1 MSRSNRR
8 RGKPVP
14 AEPVA
19 MTIDDLSHDGRGI
32 AHVNDKAVFVDGAL
46 SGEEVLARYTRM
58 HRDYDEARAEEVLKA
73 SAFRVE
79 PECEHFTICG
89 GCSLQHLAP
98 EQQIHF
104 KQETLLGNLARIGKV
119 TPESVL
125 PPLTGPHWG
134 YRRKA
139 RLGVKHV
146 PKKGRVLVGFREKRN
161 PFLADIRQCPVL
173 HPSVGQRIEKLAE
186 LVSTLQAYD
195 RIAQIE
201 VAVSDT
207 VSALVFRNLD
217 ELAEDDREKL
227 RSFAQQHD
235 LHILLQPAGPESVVP
250 LWPESTELFYRLDD
264 YDVVLHFRATDFT
277 QVNYE
282 INRKML
288 ALAMELL
295 DLQPGE
301 QVLDLFCGIG
311 NFTLPIARSA
321 GHVVGVEGSQEM
333 VQRAGSNAALNN
345 IINAEF
351 HACNL
356 EQDIRDAAWYDRRY
370 DKVLLDP
377 PRSGAAAIIGQ
388 VAELNAEKIVYVSCH
403 PGSLARDAGELVN
416 QHGYRLVAAGVMD
429 MFPHTAHVESIALFV
444 RG

>member
-1 MSRSNRR
+1 
-8 RGKPVP
+8 
-14 AEPVA
+14 
-19 MTIDDLSHDGRGI
+19 MTVDDLSHDGRGI
-32 AHVNDKAVFVDGAL
+32 AHLNDKAIFIDGAL
-46 SGEEVLARYTRM
+46 VGEQVLARYTRM
-58 HRDYDEARAEEVLKA
+58 HRDYDEGRTEEVLRA
-73 SAFRVE
+73 SPFRVE
-79 PECEHFTICG
+79 PECGHFTICG

-104 KQETLLGNLARIGKV
+104 KQDTLISNLERIGKV
-119 TPESVL
+119 EPESVL

-161 PFLADIRQCPVL
+161 PFLADIRSCPVL
-173 HPSVGQRIEKLAE
+173 HPSVGQHIEALAE
-186 LVSTLQAYD
+186 LVSSLHAYN

-207 VSALVFRNLD
+207 ISALVFRNLD
-217 ELAEDDREKL
+217 ELTEEDRERL
-227 RSFAQQHD
+227 SAFARQHD
-235 LHILLQPAGPESVVP
+235 LHILLQPGGPESVVP
-250 LWPESTELFYRLDD
+250 LWPESSELFYRLDD
-264 YDVVLHFRATDFT
+264 YDVELHFRATDFT

-282 INRKML
+282 INRKMV
-288 ALAMELL
+288 ARAMELL
-295 DLQPGE
+295 DVQAGE

-311 NFTLPIARSA
+311 NFTLPIARAA
-321 GHVVGVEGSQEM
+321 GHVVGIEGSQEM
-333 VQRAGSNAALNN
+333 VLRAGSNAALNG
-345 IINAEF
+345 IVNAEF

-356 EQDIRDAAWYDRRY
+356 EEEIGNSVWYDRGY

-388 VAELNAEKIVYVSCH
+388 VAALNARRIVYVSCH

-416 QHGYRLVAAGVMD
+416 RHGYRLQAAGVMD

-444 RG
+444 KE